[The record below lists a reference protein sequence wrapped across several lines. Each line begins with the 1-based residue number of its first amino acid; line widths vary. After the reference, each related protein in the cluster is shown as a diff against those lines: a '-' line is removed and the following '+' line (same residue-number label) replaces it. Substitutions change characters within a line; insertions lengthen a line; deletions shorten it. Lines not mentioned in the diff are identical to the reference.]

1 VIKPG
6 SIDALMEEKVDLAYA
21 DSTDCNSTDYQ
32 LFGPR
37 IEAIIDQLCCIV
49 VFGSKGALEDG
60 VPQKKISV
68 LLEEAFDRTRNWR
81 RNLCSFGR
89 IT

>member
-1 VIKPG
+1 VKKPEA
-6 SIDALMEEKVDLAYA
+6 IDALKEKIDLAYA
-21 DSTDCNSTDYQ
+21 DSTDCKSTDYQ
-32 LFGPR
+32 LVGPR
-37 IEAIIDQLCCIV
+37 IGAIIDQLCCIV

-60 VPQKKISV
+60 VPQKEMSV
-68 LLEEAFDRTRNWR
+68 LLEGAVDRARNWR